1 MCLVVFPAA
10 IVDSIERRN
19 ACPRL
24 ILGSTLQFAN
34 RLRIDFHVDSAA
46 TSQCET
52 NSERAPAYKE
62 RPREASQRLSASLFP
77 SGGV

>member
-10 IVDSIERRN
+10 IADSIERRN
-19 ACPRL
+19 ACSRL

-34 RLRIDFHVDSAA
+34 RLRDEFTVDSAA

-52 NSERAPAYKE
+52 NSERTPAYKE
-62 RPREASQRLSASLFP
+62 RRREASQRLRASHFP
-77 SGGV
+77 SGGI